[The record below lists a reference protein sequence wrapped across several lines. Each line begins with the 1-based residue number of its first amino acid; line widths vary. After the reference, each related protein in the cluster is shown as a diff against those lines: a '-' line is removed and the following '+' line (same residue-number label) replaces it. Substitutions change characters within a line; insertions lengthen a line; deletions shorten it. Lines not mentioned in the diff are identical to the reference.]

1 MRWQWYAGITLL
13 VWGFWGLLP
22 KLALR
27 TLDRQS
33 VLVWDSLGGL
43 LIGLL
48 VFASRGFRVQTEPE
62 GVFYAIAYGICG
74 LGGSYLFLLA
84 LREGKASVI
93 VPFTSL
99 YPVVTLALS
108 VWLLNERPSPA
119 NLAGVLFAVVAVI
132 LLSR

>member
-1 MRWQWYAGITLL
+1 MRWQWYAALTLL

-48 VFASRGFRVQTEPE
+48 VLSTRGFHVQTEPR
-62 GVFYAIAYGICG
+62 GTLYAIAYGICG

-84 LREGKASVI
+84 LKEGKASVV

-108 VWLLNERPSPA
+108 VLLLKEHPSPA
-119 NLAGVLFAVVAVI
+119 NLIGIAFAVVAVI
-132 LLSR
+132 LLSS